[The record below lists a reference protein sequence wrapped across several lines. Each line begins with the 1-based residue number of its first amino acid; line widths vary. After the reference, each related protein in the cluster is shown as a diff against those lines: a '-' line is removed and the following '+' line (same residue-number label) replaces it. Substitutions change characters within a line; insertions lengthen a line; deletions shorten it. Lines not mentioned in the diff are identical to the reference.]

1 MKVLIKPQ
9 VTKPW
14 SKEMYDYNDKVA
26 DMMKKNIFKSIHT
39 NRNNWDN
46 LNELMELCGGIKYG
60 DGFSIDDLY
69 LDVQNEL
76 ENVQNYWLND
86 NYPFAVK
93 NGLVDDVP
101 YKFVGYKDLSSYV

>member
-1 MKVLIKPQ
+1 MNVLIKPK

-26 DMMKKNIFKSIHT
+26 DMMKKNILKSIHT

-69 LDVQNEL
+69 LDVNKEVD
-76 ENVQNYWLND
+76 NVQNYWLNEE
-86 NYPFAVK
+86 YPYYVK
-93 NGLVDDVP
+93 KGLVS
-101 YKFVGYKDLSSYV
+101 YINLEFIGY

>member
-26 DMMKKNIFKSIHT
+26 DLMKKNILTSIHT

-46 LNELMELCGGIKYG
+46 LNELMVLCGGIKYG
-60 DGFSIDDLY
+60 EGYNIDDLY
-69 LDVQNEL
+69 LDVNKEV
-76 ENVQNYWLND
+76 ENVQNYWLHEE
-86 NYPFAVK
+86 YPYAVK
-93 NGLVDDVP
+93 QGLVEPVLYD
-101 YKFVGYKDLSSYV
+101 FVGYGK

>member
-1 MKVLIKPQ
+1 MKVLIKPK

-26 DMMKKNIFKSIHT
+26 DMMKNNIIKSIKK
-39 NRNNWDN
+39 NKNNWDN

-60 DGFSIDDLY
+60 DGYDIDDLY
-69 LDVQNEL
+69 LDVNKEVD
-76 ENVQNYWLND
+76 NVQNYWLNEE
-86 NYPFAVK
+86 YPYAVK

-101 YKFVGYKDLSSYV
+101 YTFVGY

>member
-1 MKVLIKPQ
+1 MKVLIKPK

-26 DMMKKNIFKSIHT
+26 DMMKKNILKSIHT

-69 LDVQNEL
+69 LNVNKEVD
-76 ENVQNYWLND
+76 NVQNYWLNEE
-86 NYPFAVK
+86 YPYAVK

-101 YKFVGYKDLSSYV
+101 YTFVGY

>member
-1 MKVLIKPQ
+1 MKVLIKPEI
-9 VTKPW
+9 TKPW

-26 DMMKKNIFKSIHT
+26 DMMKKNILKSIHT

-69 LDVQNEL
+69 LDVNKEVD
-76 ENVQNYWLND
+76 NVQNYWLNEE
-86 NYPFAVK
+86 YPYYVK
-93 NGLVDDVP
+93 KGLVSDIDLE
-101 YKFVGYKDLSSYV
+101 FIGY

>member
-26 DMMKKNIFKSIHT
+26 DLMKKNILTSIHT

-46 LNELMELCGGIKYG
+46 LNELITLCGGIKYG
-60 DGFSIDDLY
+60 NGFTLNDLY
-69 LDVQNEL
+69 NGCIEEVEM
-76 ENVQNYWLND
+76 VQNYWLND
-86 NYPFAVK
+86 EYPYAVK
-93 NGLVDDVP
+93 QGLVEDVI
-101 YKFVGYKDLSSYV
+101 YSMVGY

>member
-1 MKVLIKPQ
+1 MKVLIKPK

-26 DMMKKNIFKSIHT
+26 DMMKKNILKSIHT

-69 LDVQNEL
+69 LDVNKEVD
-76 ENVQNYWLND
+76 NVQNYWLNEE
-86 NYPFAVK
+86 YPYYVK
-93 NGLVDDVP
+93 KGLVSDIDLE
-101 YKFVGYKDLSSYV
+101 FIGY

>member
-1 MKVLIKPQ
+1 MKVLIKPK

-26 DMMKKNIFKSIHT
+26 DMMKKNILKSIHT

-69 LDVQNEL
+69 LDVNKEVD
-76 ENVQNYWLND
+76 NVQNYWLND
-86 NYPFAVK
+86 NYPYAVK
-93 NGLVDDVP
+93 DGLVDDVP
-101 YKFVGYKDLSSYV
+101 YTFVGY

>member
-1 MKVLIKPQ
+1 MNVLIKPK

-26 DMMKKNIFKSIHT
+26 DLMKKNILTSIHT

-46 LNELMELCGGIKYG
+46 LNELMSLCGGIKYG
-60 DGFSIDDLY
+60 EGYSIDDLY
-69 LDVQNEL
+69 LDVNKEV
-76 ENVQNYWLND
+76 EYVQNYWLNEE
-86 NYPFAVK
+86 YPYAVK

-101 YKFVGYKDLSSYV
+101 YKFVGYDK

>member
-1 MKVLIKPQ
+1 MKVLIKPK

-76 ENVQNYWLND
+76 ENVQNYWLNEE
-86 NYPFAVK
+86 YPYAIK

-101 YKFVGYKDLSSYV
+101 YTFVGY